1 MNNFIWVFFISV
13 FFNLFAIRKE
23 NRTVEIISKM
33 LLMPSLFFSF
43 RDNLSLSL
51 LFVCIFYTIGDGFM
65 LSSSFCPMLFGALA
79 FFIGHV
85 FYYYTLFFLLDLNYL
100 PFALLLTVL
109 FVAYNI
115 KYILNKREI
124 DNYLELGYISF
135 VSILMCFAL
144 STGSLLMSIGA
155 FLFAFS
161 DMLIIKEKNE
171 IIKAEPLWVMFT
183 YVAANFLLLYGY
195 SQIIR

>member
-1 MNNFIWVFFISV
+1 
-13 FFNLFAIRKE
+13 
-23 NRTVEIISKM
+23 
-33 LLMPSLFFSF
+33 
-43 RDNLSLSL
+43 
-51 LFVCIFYTIGDGFM
+51 M